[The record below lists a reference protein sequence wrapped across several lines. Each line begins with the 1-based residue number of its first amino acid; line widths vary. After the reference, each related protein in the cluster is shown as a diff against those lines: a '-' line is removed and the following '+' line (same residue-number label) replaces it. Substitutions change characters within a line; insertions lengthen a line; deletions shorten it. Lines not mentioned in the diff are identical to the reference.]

1 MQQAGRSTESWTPT
15 TTDATL
21 PTYRRCSSAGQ
32 SATASLLFGRY
43 SRCNR
48 SGATPSG
55 FGKQFEPRWRR
66 TCSDFHESHDFITA
80 AHRELLPVQQTGS
93 DSRSFTDRRGSFA
106 SIRFTRCWGV
116 GEPRPGGRRAGRR
129 WHSWECLAPACENLF
144 LTTETAHILRD
155 DETASRLL
163 TESYSRCNRP
173 GATPD
178 RSLTDGAPLQ
188 VYVSP
193 GAGGRENPG
202 PGEKR
207 AGRRGPS
214 WGCLA
219 PACDN
224 QCLTTETAHI
234 LRDDE
239 TASLLLTVSYSRAT
253 KAPTPWHTKLHPD
266 TSRSKI
272 SEQQCLAGPGSPHN
286 DRSDG
291 KPNSSWPG
299 LPPQRQKFNKSK
311 YDTNMTFAKFNKVC

>member
-1 MQQAGRSTESWTPT
+1 MQQTGRSTEIHHLSWTPT

-21 PTYRRCSSAGQ
+21 PTYRRSSRAGQ

-66 TCSDFHESHDFITA
+66 TCSDFHESHDCITA

-173 GATPD
+173 GATP
-178 RSLTDGAPLQ
+178 G
-188 VYVSP
+188 
-193 GAGGRENPG
+193 
-202 PGEKR
+202 
-207 AGRRGPS
+207 
-214 WGCLA
+214 
-219 PACDN
+219 
-224 QCLTTETAHI
+224 LTTETAHI

-253 KAPTPWHTKLHPD
+253 KAPTPWHTGLHPD

-291 KPNSSWPG
+291 KPKFRRIPADSGGNPEFRRKSSGFRRKSAPG
-299 LPPQRQKFNKSK
+299 PPEIQQI
-311 YDTNMTFAKFNKVC
+311 TI

>member
-1 MQQAGRSTESWTPT
+1 LGRNLSRDGYGRVPTSTNHTTASRLLTES
-15 TTDATL
+15 
-21 PTYRRCSSAGQ
+21 
-32 SATASLLFGRY
+32 Y

-48 SGATPSG
+48 PGATPDRS
-55 FGKQFEPRWRR
+55 R
-66 TCSDFHESHDFITA
+66 TDGAPLQVYVSPGA
-80 AHRELLPVQQTGS
+80 G
-93 DSRSFTDRRGSFA
+93 
-106 SIRFTRCWGV
+106 GV

-173 GATPD
+173 GATP
-178 RSLTDGAPLQ
+178 G
-188 VYVSP
+188 
-193 GAGGRENPG
+193 
-202 PGEKR
+202 
-207 AGRRGPS
+207 
-214 WGCLA
+214 
-219 PACDN
+219 
-224 QCLTTETAHI
+224 LTTETAHI

-253 KAPTPWHTKLHPD
+253 KAPTPWHTRLHPD

-311 YDTNMTFAKFNKVC
+311 YDTNMTFAKFNNVC

>member
-1 MQQAGRSTESWTPT
+1 MQQTGRSTEIHHLSWTPT

-21 PTYRRCSSAGQ
+21 PTYRRCSRAGQ
-32 SATASLLFGRY
+32 SATASLLFGSY

-55 FGKQFEPRWRR
+55 FGKQFEPRWLR
-66 TCSDFHESHDFITA
+66 TCSDFHESHDCITA

-173 GATPD
+173 GATP
-178 RSLTDGAPLQ
+178 
-188 VYVSP
+188 
-193 GAGGRENPG
+193 G
-202 PGEKR
+202 P
-207 AGRRGPS
+207 
-214 WGCLA
+214 
-219 PACDN
+219 
-224 QCLTTETAHI
+224 
-234 LRDDE
+234 
-239 TASLLLTVSYSRAT
+239 
-253 KAPTPWHTKLHPD
+253 
-266 TSRSKI
+266 
-272 SEQQCLAGPGSPHN
+272 
-286 DRSDG
+286 
-291 KPNSSWPG
+291 
-299 LPPQRQKFNKSK
+299 
-311 YDTNMTFAKFNKVC
+311 

>member
-1 MQQAGRSTESWTPT
+1 M
-15 TTDATL
+15 
-21 PTYRRCSSAGQ
+21 
-32 SATASLLFGRY
+32 
-43 SRCNR
+43 
-48 SGATPSG
+48 
-55 FGKQFEPRWRR
+55 
-66 TCSDFHESHDFITA
+66 
-80 AHRELLPVQQTGS
+80 QQTGS

-173 GATPD
+173 GATP
-178 RSLTDGAPLQ
+178 G
-188 VYVSP
+188 
-193 GAGGRENPG
+193 
-202 PGEKR
+202 
-207 AGRRGPS
+207 
-214 WGCLA
+214 
-219 PACDN
+219 
-224 QCLTTETAHI
+224 LTTETAHI

-253 KAPTPWHTKLHPD
+253 KAPTPWHTRLHPD

-311 YDTNMTFAKFNKVC
+311 YDTNMTFAKFNNVC